1 MLRRVKIKVVPKAK
15 TGYQVQGSLY
25 NSPATLGG
33 ADYNSNMGAPD
44 AKVKRTISRVPRK
57 EANLEAEGGETVVG
71 NLDGSMMPSFKT
83 IVGPRHSS
91 GGVPLN
97 LPDDSFIF
105 SDTKSMMI
113 TDPVI
118 LKMFNKKPKKGGYTP
133 AELSKKFDINKYR
146 ELLQNPD
153 ADKIDVKTA
162 ELMIKNSVLK
172 LGALALAQESKKA
185 FPQGIPEIAKPY
197 MEANGIAEEDLI
209 PQQPQPQQQNP
220 EMQNQEMEQEMPT
233 EMPNGEP
240 VAMPQEEML
249 QPGMDQ
255 PAPMAAYG
263 MSMGGY
269 DMPDYMAYGGMFQKG
284 GPNTT
289 RQQSK
294 TDYTKDYG
302 IKLNEEGI
310 GVDRYENIQGKS
322 EIGFGNA
329 EKNLKS
335 FAKWEKI
342 YPGYAELLKEIN
354 KPGGPGKNNPKVKQF
369 QTWINNDYIPKQATE
384 LNSKRVASGRP
395 AYTEN
400 ELTNLKSSLISDFGF
415 DNTTGQRIDAD
426 FGAFTS
432 SRTPINFDF
441 EKMPDKAKGPC
452 QCEDATQTGYQAKV
466 NGVCPCD
473 AKESPCEC
481 TDPDTGETY
490 DPGEDA
496 NGNCNECSKEYPGET
511 PEKENAKWWLQ
522 DNINTMGAASDL
534 ASIKKYMPWE
544 ARVDLEEPRPTFLDP
559 TRELA
564 AQSEQ
569 ANIASQASASFAG
582 AQGLGARNAATQGNA
597 AAQAANTL
605 GNINNQNVNIAN
617 QFEAN
622 QIGVRN
628 QENMLNQQMAGR
640 LYDKNVIANQQF
652 DNAKRQGRK
661 ALRDSYTTA
670 ITNRAK
676 TDAMNQ
682 MYPNYQVD
690 PESGGFVDYT
700 PTDKEFDKTKEE
712 DIFEYRNKLKA
723 AGWSEKEITAEMA
736 RKFGKKFGGAIY
748 NNGGGVYVMG
758 GSVYPF
764 LD

>member
-25 NSPATLGG
+25 NSLATLGG
-33 ADYNSNMGAPD
+33 ADYNANMGAPD
-44 AKVKRTISRVPRK
+44 TKVKRTISRVPRK

-153 ADKIDVKTA
+153 ADKIDIKTA

-209 PQQPQPQQQNP
+209 PQPQQQNP
-220 EMQNQEMEQEMPT
+220 EMQNQEMEQEMPM

-269 DMPDYMAYGGMFQKG
+269 DMPEYMAYGGLIKAQDGVEQQGYEIKARTKGNIDYNTPAQTKQSQFQGANYNTVWKPKVEAAFSNRKKAEELVNRLETYKG
-284 GPNTT
+284 
-289 RQQSK
+289 Q
-294 TDYTKDYG
+294 DADDVKD
-302 IKLNEEGI
+302 KL
-310 GVDRYENIQGKS
+310 RGKS
-322 EIGFGNA
+322 MD
-329 EKNLKS
+329 
-335 FAKWEKI
+335 EKI
-342 YPGYAELLKEIN
+342 KIAKRLATDNKVGPYHYVINDLLNVKE
-354 KPGGPGKNNPKVKQF
+354 KKVEETPK
-369 QTWINNDYIPKQATE
+369 TE
-384 LNSKRVASGRP
+384 
-395 AYTEN
+395 
-400 ELTNLKSSLISDFGF
+400 
-415 DNTTGQRIDAD
+415 
-426 FGAFTS
+426 
-432 SRTPINFDF
+432 
-441 EKMPDKAKGPC
+441 KGPC
-452 QCEDATQTGYQAKV
+452 QCEDATKTGYESKV

-473 AKESPCEC
+473 TKKSPCEC

-534 ASIKKYMPWE
+534 AGIKKYMPWE

-582 AQGLGARNAATQGNA
+582 PQGLGARNAATQGNA
-597 AAQAANTL
+597 ATQAANTL

-622 QIGVRN
+622 QVGVRN
-628 QENMLNQQMAGR
+628 QEQAMNQQMATR
-640 LYDKNVIANQQF
+640 RYDKNVIANQQF

-690 PESGGFVDYT
+690 PASGGFVDYT
-700 PTDKEFDKTKEE
+700 PTDKEFDKTKEA

-748 NNGGGVYVMG
+748 GNGGGVYVMG

>member
-25 NSPATLGG
+25 NSPATYGG

-220 EMQNQEMEQEMPT
+220 EMQNQEMEQEMPM

-269 DMPDYMAYGGMFQKG
+269 DMPDYMAYGGLIKAQDGVEQQGYETKAKTKGNIDYNTPAQTKQSQFQGANYNTVWKPKVETAFSDRKKAEELVNRLEAYKG
-284 GPNTT
+284 
-289 RQQSK
+289 Q
-294 TDYTKDYG
+294 DADDVKD
-302 IKLNEEGI
+302 KLK
-310 GVDRYENIQGKS
+310 GKS
-322 EIGFGNA
+322 MD
-329 EKNLKS
+329 
-335 FAKWEKI
+335 EKI
-342 YPGYAELLKEIN
+342 SIAKKLATDNKVGPYHYVINDLLTVKEE
-354 KPGGPGKNNPKVKQF
+354 KV
-369 QTWINNDYIPKQATE
+369 PE
-384 LNSKRVASGRP
+384 
-395 AYTEN
+395 
-400 ELTNLKSSLISDFGF
+400 
-415 DNTTGQRIDAD
+415 
-426 FGAFTS
+426 
-432 SRTPINFDF
+432 
-441 EKMPDKAKGPC
+441 EKVPDTQEKGPC
-452 QCEDATQTGYQAKV
+452 QCVDATKTGYKAKV

-496 NGNCNECSKEYPGET
+496 NGNCNECSKEYAGET

-712 DIFEYRNKLKA
+712 DIFEYRNKLQA
-723 AGWSEKEITAEMA
+723 AGWPSKAIDQEMA

-748 NNGGGVYVMG
+748 GNGGGVYIMG
-758 GSVYPF
+758 SSVYPF
-764 LD
+764 LG